1 MQGIAQ
7 LADLPSA
14 VPKEIPNA
22 WFWHE
27 RQFEPLVLGP
37 TKLSTRPGEFG
48 PEVGFA
54 LQMAQSEQPN
64 YLVKYYASG
73 MALHHGWNGDVWMGG
88 APQPQRRNFYPGET
102 PGDPNTG
109 TLYQAM
115 RARFLAA
122 VKHLQE
128 KGYRPVIRGF
138 LWMQGEQDAKQKD
151 AAITYAANLQR
162 LRQRL
167 AADLNAA
174 PDLPLVFGQ
183 ALPYEPAAARFTHR
197 LELRAQMAAADGNSQ
212 QPEAIRQAK
221 MVATD
226 GFGLLPDT
234 VHFNADGQLRLG
246 SGMAAAMKALQALQA
261 GIDQTRV
268 PQARGQAE
276 RRLPAARPA
285 RPGKPKSSEKR
296 KRLVI
301 AQPSLS
307 R

>member
-1 MQGIAQ
+1 MQGIAK
-7 LADLPSA
+7 LTDLPPT

-22 WFWHE
+22 WFWNDQ
-27 RQFEPLVLGP
+27 QFEPLVLGQ
-37 TKLSTRPGEFG
+37 TKLSGRTGEFG

-54 LQMAQSEQPN
+54 LQMAQSKHPN
-64 YLVKYYASG
+64 YLIKYSASG
-73 MALHHGWNGDVWMGG
+73 MALQHGWNGDAWMGG
-88 APQPQRRNFYPGET
+88 APQPGRRNFYSGET

-109 TLYQAM
+109 TLYQEM

-122 VKHLQE
+122 VKHLE
-128 KGYRPVIRGF
+128 GKGYRPVIQGF

-151 AAITYAANLQR
+151 AATTYASNLQR

-212 QPEAIRQAK
+212 HPEAIRHAK

-246 SGMAAAMKALQALQA
+246 SGMAEAMKALQA
-261 GIDQTRV
+261 GIDQTRA
-268 PQARGQAE
+268 PQGR
-276 RRLPAARPA
+276 
-285 RPGKPKSSEKR
+285 KR
-296 KRLVI
+296 KRL
-301 AQPSLS
+301 Q
-307 R
+307 